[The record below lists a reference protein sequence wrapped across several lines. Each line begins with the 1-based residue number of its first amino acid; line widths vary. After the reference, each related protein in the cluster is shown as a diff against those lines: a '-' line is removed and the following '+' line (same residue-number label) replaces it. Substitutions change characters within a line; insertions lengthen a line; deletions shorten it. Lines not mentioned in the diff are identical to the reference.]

1 MIERERFQ
9 VVSWMRAKRGVLLN
23 EGDGDMMC
31 LPVIEGP
38 SRPQEHRL
46 VTYIRSTDSAGITI
60 FARIEYTSNVNGGR
74 VQIQLVGV
82 DGIARCIHTHFH
94 AAGWKVKLQSRC
106 RPYFHSCACE
116 TRITNNGRE
125 LSAALA
131 DKASCSAAHLGTRR
145 KI

>member
-1 MIERERFQ
+1 MTREAEYGTEVKEEHDNGHNDKGVEVERRPRPSRRGRIEDFGVCDMIERERFQ

-46 VTYIRSTDSAGITI
+46 VTYIRSTDSAGIMI
-60 FARIEYTSNVNGGR
+60 FARIEYTSNVGGGR

-82 DGIARCIHTHFH
+82 DGFA
-94 AAGWKVKLQSRC
+94 
-106 RPYFHSCACE
+106 
-116 TRITNNGRE
+116 
-125 LSAALA
+125 
-131 DKASCSAAHLGTRR
+131 
-145 KI
+145 